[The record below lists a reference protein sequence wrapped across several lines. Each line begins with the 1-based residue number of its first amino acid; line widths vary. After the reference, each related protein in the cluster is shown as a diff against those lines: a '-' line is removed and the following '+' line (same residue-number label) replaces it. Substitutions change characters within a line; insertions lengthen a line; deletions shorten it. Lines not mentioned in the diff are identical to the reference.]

1 MNTTPLDAYHQ
12 QILQKTLQADT
23 EQALAMQALQ
33 QIYDELLIRKKWL
46 RTKAVGKGLYLWGA
60 VGSGKTYLMDLFYQ
74 HLKLPK
80 SRYHF
85 HQFMHHIQ
93 AELSQR
99 QGTANPLVPIAKRL
113 SKEVKIICLDEFLVH
128 EIGDAMLLGQLLN
141 ALFQYGLIL
150 VTTANTAPKDLYRN
164 GLQRDRFLPAIALIE
179 KNLRI
184 VHLNCH
190 TDYRQYPLT
199 RIKND
204 TCPLFIMSTQEV
216 QSLFDQLSQKERVS
230 YQAISIHG
238 RLITHLGCTHDLI
251 WFDFSAICSVPRSQ
265 IDYLVLAKQFSTLLI
280 SDLQC
285 IGKDDDNL
293 ARLFIHLIDI
303 LYDAG
308 CTLILS
314 ARISI
319 ADIYPQGRFR
329 FEFQRIKSRLA
340 AFKRIAIARINE
352 TNV

>member
-1 MNTTPLDAYHQ
+1 MSMTPLQAYQQ
-12 QILQKTLQADT
+12 QILQKTLQVDS

-46 RTKAVGKGLYLWGA
+46 ATNVTGKGLYLWGP

-74 HLKLPK
+74 HLTLPK

-93 AELSQR
+93 VELSQR
-99 QGTANPLVPIAKRL
+99 QGESNPLARIAKRL
-113 SKEVKIICLDEFLVH
+113 SKEVNIICLDEFLVH
-128 EIGDAMLLGQLLN
+128 EIGDAMRLAQLLS
-141 ALFQYGLIL
+141 ALFQHGLIL
-150 VTTANTAPKDLYRN
+150 VTTANTAPDDLYRN
-164 GLQRDRFLPAIALIE
+164 GLQRDRFLPAIALIK

-184 VHLNCH
+184 LHLKCH
-190 TDYRQYPLT
+190 TDYRRYSSTGVEDTYPF
-199 RIKND
+199 
-204 TCPLFIMSTQEV
+204 FIMSTQEV
-216 QSLFDQLSQKERVS
+216 QGLFDKLSQKERVS
-230 YQAISIHG
+230 YQAITING
-238 RLITHLGCTHDLI
+238 RLITHLGCTHRVI
-251 WFDFSAICSVPRSQ
+251 WFDFSSICSVPRSQ
-265 IDYLVLAKQFSTLLI
+265 IDYLVIAKQFSTILI

-285 IGKDDDNL
+285 IGEDDDNL

-314 ARISI
+314 ARIPI
-319 ADIYPQGRFR
+319 VDIYPKGRFM

-340 AFKRIAIARINE
+340 SFKQTGRTI
-352 TNV
+352 TTYLG